1 MLKRIYFYIIIILV
15 IIAAFSIF
23 ANMNIMRKYQKQNDE
38 YTMIKER
45 FDEMKKELAIYK
57 ELAYYKDVLNDV
69 DYSYLQKK
77 GLREP
82 IKQIKEDLMSK
93 PEIIEIKGIKGGK
106 IDFYDSRNIYILNSK
121 WVYAFFEDGHIA
133 GSVLLEYTINNGKI
147 NWQVI
152 KVITE

>member
-15 IIAAFSIF
+15 IITAFSIF
-23 ANMNIMRKYQKQNDE
+23 ANMNIMRKHQKQNDE
-38 YTMIKER
+38 YTMFKER
-45 FDEMKKELAIYK
+45 FDEMKKELEIYK
-57 ELAYYKDVLNDV
+57 ELAYYKDVLSDI

-77 GLREP
+77 GLKEP
-82 IKQIKEDLMSK
+82 IKEIKENLMSK
-93 PEIIEIKGIKGGK
+93 PEIIGIKGIKGGK

-133 GSVLLEYTINNGKI
+133 GSVLFEYTINKGKI
-147 NWQVI
+147 KWQVI

>member
-1 MLKRIYFYIIIILV
+1 MLKRIYIYIIIILV

-23 ANMNIMRKYQKQNDE
+23 ANMNIMRKHQKQNDE

-147 NWQVI
+147 KWQVI

>member
-77 GLREP
+77 GLKEP

-147 NWQVI
+147 KWQVI